1 MAATGSVR
9 WSAAALALLAA
20 AVTVPPTTRAQSAAP
35 FYKDRT
41 IDLYI
46 WTSVGGAY
54 DTYARI
60 LARHM
65 PRHIPGGPQ
74 IVPRN
79 MIGAAGVKLT
89 GFLYSG
95 APRDGTAIGT
105 IARGN
110 AFDPLVGVPGATWD
124 GRQFNW
130 LGSTN
135 NEVSVCV
142 TWHTSGVAT
151 FEEARS
157 RELIVGA
164 TGATA
169 DSYQYPK
176 IVNAVLGTRFKIIS
190 GYAGGNEVDLAMER
204 GEVQGR
210 CAWSW
215 TSVKGLKPKWL
226 AERKINIL
234 YQMGLTRHADLPHV
248 PLIIDLARND
258 EERLMLRYM
267 FVRQV
272 MAWPYIAP
280 PGVPTDRVEQLRTA
294 FMATMRDSAF
304 LADAAA
310 ASLEITPVS
319 GAELQRLVAEIYAT
333 PAHIAQ
339 RVAELIR

>member
-1 MAATGSVR
+1 MQRVWMVARVGLCV
-9 WSAAALALLAA
+9 ALLAA
-20 AVTVPPTTRAQSAAP
+20 VLPGRAAFGQGD
-35 FYKDRT
+35 FYKDKV

-60 LARHM
+60 VARHM
-65 PRHIPGGPQ
+65 GRHVPGNPQ
-74 IVPRN
+74 LVPRN
-79 MIGAAGVKLT
+79 MVGAAGVKLT
-89 GFLYSG
+89 GFVYAS
-95 APRDGTAIGT
+95 APKDGTAIAT

-124 GRQFNW
+124 GRRFNW
-130 LGSTN
+130 IGSTN

-151 FEEARS
+151 FEEAKAT
-157 RELIVGA
+157 ELIVGS

-176 IVNAVLGTRFKIIS
+176 VVNAVLGTRFKIIS

-215 TSVKGLKPKWL
+215 TSVKGLKPQWL
-226 AERKINIL
+226 AERRISIL
-234 YQMGLTRHADLPHV
+234 FQMGLTKHPDLPHV
-248 PLIIDLARND
+248 PLVIELARND
-258 EERLMLRYM
+258 EERAMLRFM
-267 FVRQV
+267 FVRQA

-280 PGVPTDRVEQLRTA
+280 PGVPAERVELLRRA
-294 FMATMRDSAF
+294 FDATVRDTAF
-304 LADAAA
+304 LADAQAA
-310 ASLEITPVS
+310 KLEIMPVS
-319 GAELQRLVAEIYAT
+319 GGDVQKLVDEIYAT
-333 PAHIAQ
+333 PPAIAAK
-339 RVAELIR
+339 VASLIK